1 MRYCAYQDRATSEL
15 KRKMYE
21 WGADPKQSEE
31 VVKEMQYEHFI
42 DDERYARSYVSGKH
56 RSNKWGRLMIRQ
68 GLIQKQI
75 DQNLI
80 DESLGTLDYQEYIAT
95 LRALL
100 SKKANSLKNDL
111 SYYEKKGKL
120 IRYAASK
127 GYEQDLIMKLSDEII
142 SAENE

>member
-21 WGADPKQSEE
+21 WAADPNQSEE
-31 VVKEMQYEHFI
+31 IIKEMLNEHFI
-42 DDERYARSYVSGKH
+42 DDERYAKSYVSGKH

-80 DESLGTLDYQEYIAT
+80 VESLSTLDYQEYIAT

-100 SKKANSLKNDL
+100 SKKANNLKNDL
-111 SYYEKKGKL
+111 SYYEKKAKL
-120 IRYAASK
+120 IRYAESK
-127 GYEQDLIMKLSDEII
+127 GYEQDLIIKLCDEII
-142 SAENE
+142 STKEE

>member
-21 WGADPKQSEE
+21 WDADPKQIEE
-31 VVKEMQYEHFI
+31 IIEEMQYEHFI

-68 GLIQKQI
+68 GLMQKQI
-75 DQNLI
+75 DQYLI
-80 DESLGTLDYQEYIAT
+80 EESLSTLDYQEYIAT

-142 SAENE
+142 SDKND

>member
-1 MRYCAYQDRATSEL
+1 MRYCAYQDRATAEL

-21 WGADPKQSEE
+21 WGADPKQIEE
-31 VVKEMQYEHFI
+31 IIKEMQYEHFI
-42 DDERYARSYVSGKH
+42 DDERFSRSYVSGKH

-68 GLIQKQI
+68 GLVQKQI

-80 DESLGTLDYQEYIAT
+80 DESLSTLDYQEYIAT

-100 SKKANSLKNDL
+100 SKKANSLANDL

-127 GYEQDLIMKLSDEII
+127 GFEQDLIMKLCDEII